1 MTETNDGRSFLG
13 LLPTDD
19 PMRFAL
25 PVRHAITV
33 GPPGGLFLFGG
44 AGLAAGI
51 AAAEA
56 ACGRPAAW
64 AAAHY
69 LSYARMGE
77 TLDLRV
83 EESVRGNQLSQARVT
98 GTADG
103 REVLRVS
110 LAMGRRDM
118 AGEHQWTRAPDVPGP
133 DACRDRPLWPNRDPD
148 DLNSQVLYR
157 VAHGRVG
164 AERTVGGPSSDGR
177 MVFWARPLDPT
188 ARIDALWAAII
199 ADFVPSGLGH
209 ALGADAGGNSLD
221 NTIRLFRVPETEW
234 LLCEVQIHGVQAG
247 IAHGRM
253 NLFGV
258 DGVLV
263 ATASQSMIVRRW

>member
-1 MTETNDGRSFLG
+1 MRTDGRDFLG

-19 PMRFAL
+19 PLRFAL

-33 GPPGGLFLFGG
+33 GPPDGLFLFGG

-56 ACGRPAAW
+56 ATGRAAAW

-69 LSYARMGE
+69 LSYARLGE
-77 TLDLRV
+77 TLDLAV
-83 EESVRGNQLSQARVT
+83 EESVRGNQLSQVRVT
-98 GTADG
+98 GMAAG

-110 LAMGRRDM
+110 LAMGRRTQE
-118 AGEHQWTRAPDVPGP
+118 GEHQWTRAPEVPGP
-133 DACRDRPLWPNRDPD
+133 EACRDRPLWPRRDPH

-164 AERTVGGPSSDGR
+164 AERTAGGPSDDGR
-177 MVFWARPLDPT
+177 LVFWARPVDPA

-209 ALGADAGGNSLD
+209 AMGADAGGNSLD
-221 NTIRLFRVPETEW
+221 NTIRLFAVPPTEW

-253 NLFGV
+253 NLFSAG
-258 DGVLV
+258 GALV